1 MANPIKCK
9 YCHVVTLEG
18 FNEQERKYY
27 EQGTKTMHTRER
39 CTEAKNRGG
48 AGLSQTLEQPQP
60 QDQRTKDI
68 KDAQEE
74 RRVQHRQLI
83 KNLQW
88 NTKMLAHVVE
98 IQGGKQA
105 REILDEMGFEEYQEE
120 QRSFENNVV

>member
-48 AGLSQTLEQPQP
+48 AGLIQSQTETQLPPPKIRKSKTSKTHKKNAEYSIANLSKTYNGT
-60 QDQRTKDI
+60 QRCW
-68 KDAQEE
+68 
-74 RRVQHRQLI
+74 R
-83 KNLQW
+83 
-88 NTKMLAHVVE
+88 M
-98 IQGGKQA
+98 
-105 REILDEMGFEEYQEE
+105 
-120 QRSFENNVV
+120 

>member
-1 MANPIKCK
+1 MANPILCK

-27 EQGTKTMHTRER
+27 EKGTKTMHTQER

-48 AGLSQTLEQPQP
+48 AGLSQTPN
-60 QDQRTKDI
+60 QDQKTKDI

-98 IQGGKQA
+98 IQGGRQA